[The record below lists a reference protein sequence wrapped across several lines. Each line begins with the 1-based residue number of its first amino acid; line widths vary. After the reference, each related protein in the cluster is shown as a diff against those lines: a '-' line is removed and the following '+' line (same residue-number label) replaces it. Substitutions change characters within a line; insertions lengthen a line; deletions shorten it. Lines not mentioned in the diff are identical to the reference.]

1 MSNKYRYFPKELSWL
16 SFNER
21 VLQEAADTD
30 VPIIER
36 VRFLGI
42 YSNNMDEFFRV
53 RVADV
58 HRQIDMAYASGD
70 SKQQASSEHL
80 LHRISDK
87 VGELNQRFN
96 QISIDIILGLARRN
110 IFLINEEQISDRESD
125 WLQRYFKEKV
135 LRHIT
140 PVFITPRVDLRRAID
155 DEEAYLVGALHSEQ
169 GTNYVLIEIPV
180 HQTPRFI
187 ALPRAKGSRR
197 KSVIVLDNAI
207 RHCAKQIFAPV
218 CDFDRAEFYS
228 LKVTRDAEYDLERDI
243 EHSMLER
250 MSEGLKQR
258 LTNQPVRMVY
268 DRDMPLDMINML
280 QQKLVL
286 DDIETMVP
294 SGRYRNFRDFINFP
308 NFGSK
313 YLENPKWVGLRNKIF
328 DRYSS
333 PFDAISQGDI
343 LLYYPYHRFHYLTDF
358 IRVAAYDPAVKHI
371 RIAIYRVAKDSR
383 ILKSLMDAV
392 KNGKKV
398 QVIVELRAR
407 FDEQA
412 NIGWARELTEAGVDV
427 EFGVP
432 SLKCHAKLALIQ
444 RIEDDQ
450 LVSYGHIGTGNF
462 NEKTAKVYTDF
473 ALFTKNTVITSEIAQ
488 VFDFIVS
495 PFKRFTFKHLI
506 VSPIH
511 TRQRINQLINAE
523 ITAAEKGQ
531 KAEIFLKINNL
542 VDKDICDN
550 LYRASKAGVKIR
562 LLIRGMCN
570 LLPGVKGMS
579 DNIMA
584 RSIVDRFLEHPRV
597 FYFLAGGEKKLF
609 ISSADLMTRNIEYRV
624 EVGSPIL
631 DDNLKKLIMET
642 MEIQWRDTTKARII
656 DAEQKNNYVRR
667 GNRRKLRS
675 QQEIYDYLKLVESR
689 S

>member
-1 MSNKYRYFPKELSWL
+1 MSNKYSYFPKELSWL

-21 VLQEAADTD
+21 VLQEAADSE

-58 HRQIDMAYASGD
+58 HHQIDLAQESGD
-70 SKQQASSEHL
+70 QKQQHLAEDL
-80 LHRISDK
+80 LHRIGDK
-87 VGELNQRFN
+87 VAELNQRFN
-96 QISIDIILGLARRN
+96 QISNDIILGLARRN
-110 IFLINEEQISDRESD
+110 IFLINEEQISERESD
-125 WLQRYFKEKV
+125 WLHKYFREKV

-140 PVFITPRVDLRRAID
+140 PVFISSRVELRRAID
-155 DEEAYLVGALHSEQ
+155 DEEAYLVGALHSD
-169 GTNYVLIEIPV
+169 TDTRYVLIEIPV
-180 HQTPRFI
+180 HQTSRFI

-207 RHCAKQIFAPV
+207 RHCAKQVFAPV
-218 CDFDRAEFYS
+218 CEFDRAEFYS

-268 DRDMPLDMINML
+268 DRDMPAEMVAML
-280 QQKLVL
+280 QQQLGL
-286 DDIETMVP
+286 DDVETMVP
-294 SGRYRNFRDFINFP
+294 SGRYRNFRDFIGFP
-308 NFGSK
+308 NFGAK
-313 YLENPKWVGLRNKIF
+313 YLENPKLAALRSKAF
-328 DRYSS
+328 DGFES
-333 PFDAISQGDI
+333 PFDAISRGDI
-343 LLYYPYHRFHYLTDF
+343 MLYYPYHRFNYLTDF
-358 IRVAAYDPAVKHI
+358 IRIAAYDPAVKTI
-371 RIAIYRVAKDSR
+371 RMAIYRVAKDSR

-412 NIGWARELTEAGVDV
+412 NIGWARELTDAGVDV

-444 RIEDDQ
+444 RLENDK

-462 NEKTAKVYTDF
+462 NEKTAKIYTDF
-473 ALFTKNTVITSEIAQ
+473 ALFSKNPAWTQEIGQ

-506 VSPIH
+506 VSPSH

-523 ITAAEKGQ
+523 IAAVEAGQ
-531 KAEIFLKINNL
+531 KGEIFLKVNNL

-550 LYRASKAGVKIR
+550 LYRASRAGVKIR
-562 LLIRGMCN
+562 LLVRGMCN

-579 DNIMA
+579 DNILA

-597 FYFLAGGEKKLF
+597 MVFHAGGERKVF
-609 ISSADLMTRNIEYRV
+609 ISSADLMTRNIEFRV
-624 EVGSPIL
+624 EVGTPVL
-631 DDNLKKLIMET
+631 DDNLKKMVLDT
-642 MEIQWRDTTKARII
+642 LEIQWRDTTKARII

-667 GNRRKLRS
+667 GNRRKIRS
-675 QQEIYDYLKLVESR
+675 QEEIYNYLKQRES
-689 S
+689 

>member
-1 MSNKYRYFPKELSWL
+1 MSNQKKYFPKELSWL

-21 VLQEAADTD
+21 VLQEAADAE

-58 HRQIDMAYASGD
+58 HRQIDLSFDSGD
-70 SKQQASSEHL
+70 QQEQLAAESL
-80 LHRISDK
+80 LHSINEK

-96 QISIDIILGLARRN
+96 QISNEIILGLARRN

-125 WLQRYFKEKV
+125 WLNRYFRDKV

-140 PVFITPRVDLRRAID
+140 PVFISPRVELRQAID
-155 DEEAYLVGALHSEQ
+155 DEEAYLVGALHNEDE
-169 GTNYVLIEIPV
+169 TRYVLIEIPV
-180 HQTPRFI
+180 HQTSRFI
-187 ALPRAKGSRR
+187 PLPRAKGSRR

-207 RHCAKQIFAPV
+207 RHCAKQIFDPV
-218 CDFDRAEFYS
+218 CEYTHAEFYS

-268 DRDMPLDMINML
+268 DRDMPTEMIEML
-280 QQKLVL
+280 QQKLALV
-286 DDIETMVP
+286 DIETMVP
-294 SGRYRNFRDFINFP
+294 SGRYRNFRDFIGFP
-308 NFGSK
+308 NFGTK
-313 YLENPKWVGLRNKIF
+313 YLEHPKVIALRNKAF
-328 DRYSS
+328 DRHAS

-343 LLYYPYHRFHYLTDF
+343 LLYYPYHRFNYTTDF
-358 IRVAAYDPAVKHI
+358 IRVAAYDPAVKNI
-371 RIAIYRVAKDSR
+371 RMAIYRVAKDSR

-412 NIGWARELTEAGVDV
+412 NIGWARELTDAGVDV

-444 RIEDDQ
+444 RMEGDQ

-462 NEKTAKVYTDF
+462 NEKTAKIYTDF
-473 ALFTKNTVITSEIAQ
+473 SLFTKDSAITAEISQ

-511 TRQRINQLINAE
+511 TRQRINQLISGE
-523 ITAAEKGQ
+523 IAAAEKGQ
-531 KAEIFLKINNL
+531 KAEIFIKVNNL

-562 LLIRGMCN
+562 LLVRGMCN
-570 LLPGVKGMS
+570 LLPGVKGLS

-584 RSIVDRFLEHPRV
+584 RSVVDRFLEHPRIMC
-597 FYFLAGGEKKLF
+597 FHAGGEKKVF
-609 ISSADLMTRNIEYRV
+609 ISSADLMTRNIQYRV
-624 EVGSPIL
+624 EVGCPIL
-631 DDNLKKLIMET
+631 DENLKKYLLET
-642 MEIQWRDTTKARII
+642 LEIQWRDTTKARII
-656 DAEQKNNYVRR
+656 DAEQKNQYVRR

-675 QQEIYDYLKLVESR
+675 QQEIYDFLKQWETR
-689 S
+689 N